1 MKRIFQKLMAT
12 ACATLAG
19 FLALQAQEKNN
30 FLLRGTLTGLP
41 DSMRVSLV
49 DAEQKKTVVL
59 CDTVPADG
67 AFVLEARVEHPTYCQ
82 LCFRRYNA
90 KRGGYYNYASIY
102 MMADGGNMTF
112 NSRVTLDSL
121 SRSYQPELLAD
132 IEGTTAQEE
141 FDEEFRTLAAARL
154 KAKLAGYK
162 EAEKYFESND
172 NPDTVK
178 KYLTLTRIAEDELW
192 QAQRDFIMKHPA
204 YHISAFRVQK
214 ELEKQ
219 FVYTENELRT
229 LACTVRACPDTAR
242 TSLLERRLQH
252 ALQYAAQRKYPDFAA
267 TTADKEQKQF
277 SELITPGKFTLVDFW
292 ASWCGPCRAAI
303 PRVHK
308 LYKQYEGK
316 LDVFSVSL
324 DEKEANWRKAM
335 EEENMP
341 WTQLWA
347 NDQQADTLCKAYYI
361 TSIPRLILINE
372 KGEIVCSTFRPDDI
386 ADTLKQHL
394 DHIHQR

>member
-1 MKRIFQKLMAT
+1 
-12 ACATLAG
+12 
-19 FLALQAQEKNN
+19 
-30 FLLRGTLTGLP
+30 
-41 DSMRVSLV
+41 
-49 DAEQKKTVVL
+49 
-59 CDTVPADG
+59 
-67 AFVLEARVEHPTYCQ
+67 
-82 LCFRRYNA
+82 
-90 KRGGYYNYASIY
+90 
-102 MMADGGNMTF
+102 
-112 NSRVTLDSL
+112 
-121 SRSYQPELLAD
+121 
-132 IEGTTAQEE
+132 
-141 FDEEFRTLAAARL
+141 
-154 KAKLAGYK
+154 
-162 EAEKYFESND
+162 
-172 NPDTVK
+172 
-178 KYLTLTRIAEDELW
+178 
-192 QAQRDFIMKHPA
+192 MKHPA

-219 FVYTENELRT
+219 FVHTEDELRT

>member
-102 MMADGGNMTF
+102 MMADGGNMAF

-141 FDEEFRTLAAARL
+141 FDEEFRTLGCRPPESQTGRL
-154 KAKLAGYK
+154 QGSGEVL
-162 EAEKYFESND
+162 
-172 NPDTVK
+172 
-178 KYLTLTRIAEDELW
+178 
-192 QAQRDFIMKHPA
+192 
-204 YHISAFRVQK
+204 RVQRQSRHRQ
-214 ELEKQ
+214 EIL
-219 FVYTENELRT
+219 
-229 LACTVRACPDTAR
+229 DTH
-242 TSLLERRLQH
+242 SHRR
-252 ALQYAAQRKYPDFAA
+252 R
-267 TTADKEQKQF
+267 
-277 SELITPGKFTLVDFW
+277 
-292 ASWCGPCRAAI
+292 
-303 PRVHK
+303 
-308 LYKQYEGK
+308 
-316 LDVFSVSL
+316 
-324 DEKEANWRKAM
+324 
-335 EEENMP
+335 
-341 WTQLWA
+341 
-347 NDQQADTLCKAYYI
+347 
-361 TSIPRLILINE
+361 
-372 KGEIVCSTFRPDDI
+372 
-386 ADTLKQHL
+386 
-394 DHIHQR
+394 